1 MESVINT
8 SVYQPENLREAK
20 LLQSYLIAYIQ
31 LMCEFAREEVEY
43 WVSKDYF
50 PAEEGLKVC

>member
-1 MESVINT
+1 MESVIST
-8 SVYQPENLREAK
+8 SVYQPENIKEAK
-20 LLQSYLIAYIQ
+20 MLQGYLIAYIE
-31 LMCEFAREEVEY
+31 LMCEFAREDVEY